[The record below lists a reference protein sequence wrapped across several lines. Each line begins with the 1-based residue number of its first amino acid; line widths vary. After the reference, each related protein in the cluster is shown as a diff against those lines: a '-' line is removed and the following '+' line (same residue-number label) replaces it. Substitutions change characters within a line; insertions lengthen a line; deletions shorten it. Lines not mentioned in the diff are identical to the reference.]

1 MAKNDYEIL
10 GIPEDSDKKIVKD
23 RYDLLIRQYKYKTD
37 EYGTTNEDLTY
48 YNSVYEYIFRLRDS

>member
-23 RYDLLIRQYKYKTD
+23 RYDLLIKQYKYKTD

-48 YNSVYEYIFRLRDS
+48 YNSITEAYDTGN